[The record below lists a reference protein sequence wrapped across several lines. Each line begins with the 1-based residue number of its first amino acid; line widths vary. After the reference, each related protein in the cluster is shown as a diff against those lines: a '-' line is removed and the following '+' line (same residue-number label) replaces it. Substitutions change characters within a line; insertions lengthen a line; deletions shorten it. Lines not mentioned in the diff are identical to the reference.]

1 MARTGGHTPR
11 AGMLAGAAL
20 AGFLL
25 LLLSFSSAFA
35 IMGPGNFTF
44 GKDPAPQ
51 TYGNIIMRPEGA
63 KPVIFSHW
71 VHRLRYTCRVC
82 HFELQ
87 INFKAGT
94 TGITMEDNVE
104 GKYCGACH
112 NGKTAFGI
120 EHCGRCHNGGVGPG
134 EKEFAKKTLKLPR
147 AMHGNGIDWNLAM
160 REKLIKPMTYLN
172 TKPEGFTFD
181 KALTLP
187 AAWDYVPPVVF
198 PHKAHNRWLDCNNCH
213 PEIFDIQNRTE
224 DQNKME
230 SYFKGKFCGVCHGKV
245 AFPLEDCSRCH
256 LGMRDWR

>member
-1 MARTGGHTPR
+1 M
-11 AGMLAGAAL
+11 
-20 AGFLL
+20 L
-25 LLLSFSSAFA
+25 LLLSFSRAFA
-35 IMGPGNFTF
+35 MMGPQNFNF
-44 GKDPAPQ
+44 AADPPAQ
-51 TYGNIIMRPEGA
+51 SYGNIIMKPEGA

-120 EHCGRCHNGGVGPG
+120 ENCGRCHNGGAGPD
-134 EKEFAKKTLKLPR
+134 EKEFAKKTSGLPT
-147 AMHGNGIDWNLAM
+147 AEHGNRIDWNLAM
-160 REKLIKPMTYLN
+160 EENYIKPADYL
-172 TKPEGFTFD
+172 TAKPEKFQFNQ
-181 KALTLP
+181 ALTIR
-187 AAWDYVPPVVF
+187 AAWDYVPSAVF

-213 PEIFDIQNRTE
+213 PDIFDIKNRTE
-224 DQNKME
+224 EQNRME

-245 AFPLEDCSRCH
+245 AFPLKDCSRCH
-256 LGMRDWR
+256 LGMTNWR